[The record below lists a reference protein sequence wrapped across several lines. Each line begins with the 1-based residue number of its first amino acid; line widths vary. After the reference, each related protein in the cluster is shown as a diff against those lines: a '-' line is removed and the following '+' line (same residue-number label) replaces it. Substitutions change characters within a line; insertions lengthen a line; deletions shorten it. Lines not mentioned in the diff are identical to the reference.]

1 MTSASPSDTARWQA
15 VLTRD
20 RRSDGLFIY
29 AVRTTGVYCRPGCPS
44 RRPHRRNVEFFPV
57 PAAAEQAGYRAC
69 RRCRPRDAAR
79 GDQAVAL
86 TEQACRAIE
95 QAAASPTL
103 AALGR
108 QLGVSPGHL
117 QRVFTRVTGVSP
129 RAYADALRAGR
140 LREALRSGAAI
151 TGAMYGAGYGSP
163 SRIYDRTSP
172 LGMTPATY
180 RKGGKG
186 MRIGYTIAESPLG
199 QVMVAATERGL
210 CFVSLGD
217 SERTLQ
223 RELRDEFPEAELHQ
237 ADRGMGRMVGV
248 VLGAVRGKTP
258 DRRLPLDIRGTAF
271 QRLVWDELRRIRP
284 GETVSYTE
292 LARRIRRPKASRA
305 VASACASN
313 HLAVVI
319 PCHRVV
325 RSDGGLGGYR
335 WGVERKAA
343 LLESEQ

>member
-1 MTSASPSDTARWQA
+1 M
-15 VLTRD
+15 TRD
-20 RRSDGLFIY
+20 RRADGLFVY

-44 RRPHRRNVEFFPV
+44 RRPQRRNVEFFPV
-57 PAAAEQAGYRAC
+57 PAAAEQAGFRAC
-69 RRCRPRDAAR
+69 RRCRPHDAAR
-79 GDQAVAL
+79 RDQAVAL
-86 TEQACRAIE
+86 AERACRTME
-95 QAAASPTL
+95 RAAASPTL

-140 LREALRSGAAI
+140 LRKALRSGAAI
-151 TGAMYGAGYGSP
+151 TGAMYDAGYGSP
-163 SRIYDRTSP
+163 SRIYDRTSA

-180 RKGGKG
+180 RRGGKG
-186 MRIGYTIAESPLG
+186 MRIGYATAKSPLG

-217 SERTLQ
+217 SEQVLQ
-223 RELRDEFPEAELHQ
+223 RHLRDEFPEAELHR
-237 ADRGMGRMVGV
+237 AGRGLGRMVGA

-258 DRRLPLDIRGTAF
+258 DRGLPLDIQGTAF

-284 GETVSYTE
+284 GETVSYAE
-292 LARRIRRPKASRA
+292 LARRIRKPKASRA

-335 WGVERKAA
+335 WGIERKAA
-343 LLESEQ
+343 LLNSER

>member
-1 MTSASPSDTARWQA
+1 M
-15 VLTRD
+15 TRD
-20 RRSDGLFIY
+20 RRADGQFVY
-29 AVRTTGVYCRPGCPS
+29 AVRTTGVYCRPSCPS
-44 RRPHRRNVEFFPV
+44 RRPLRRNVEFFPV

-86 TEQACRAIE
+86 TERACRMME
-95 QAAASPTL
+95 QAASSPTL

-108 QLGVSPGHL
+108 QLGVSPRHL

-129 RAYADALRAGR
+129 RAYGDALRAGR

-186 MRIGYTIAESPLG
+186 MRIGYTTAESPLG

-217 SERTLQ
+217 SERGLE
-223 RELRDEFPEAELHQ
+223 RDLRNEFPEAEIHR
-237 ADRGMGRMVGV
+237 AARGLGRMVTAV
-248 VLGAVRGKTP
+248 VGAVRGKTP
-258 DRRLPLDIRGTAF
+258 DRGLPLDIQGTAF
-271 QRLVWDELRRIRP
+271 QRLVWDELRRIEP
-284 GETVSYTE
+284 GKTVTYAE
-292 LARRIRRPKASRA
+292 LARRIGKPQASRA

-313 HLAVVI
+313 HVAVVV

-335 WGVERKAA
+335 WGIERKAA
-343 LLESEQ
+343 LLNSER